1 MLSGCKLR
9 WTQNFPGTRQRAKL
23 VKSTAEMMLVSGLC
37 AQDDRA
43 APGPACT
50 VIGTHFVP
58 TSGTAMHRH
67 WCTGGFLFI
76 HIDKGLVQWKKKFLS
91 T

>member
-50 VIGTHFVP
+50 VTGTHFVP
-58 TSGTAMHRH
+58 TPGTAMHRH
-67 WCTGGFLFI
+67 WCTGVFYSFVLIKALCNG
-76 HIDKGLVQWKKKFLS
+76 KKIF
-91 T
+91 

>member
-50 VIGTHFVP
+50 VTGTHFVP
-58 TSGTAMHRH
+58 TPGTCYASPLVRR
-67 WCTGGFLFI
+67 GFFI
-76 HIDKGLVQWKKKFLS
+76 HS
-91 T
+91 Y